1 MYGLVQAGYFALS
14 GRSACAR
21 VGAVLLPLPQAG
33 ETDVARRATDLR
45 TGSRPMHAAQ
55 LFFRHSREGGNPAEG
70 GFEVTFLDSRLRGND
85 EVYIEVVI
93 NNLFF
98 GEVPG

>member
-1 MYGLVQAGYFALS
+1 
-14 GRSACAR
+14 
-21 VGAVLLPLPQAG
+21 
-33 ETDVARRATDLR
+33 
-45 TGSRPMHAAQ
+45 MHAAQ